1 MTNAPLDD
9 EVKLWDLPDVEV
21 NHDDGQTNAL
31 NKPRG
36 KWKFEAPE
44 QEEELS
50 PLTAKDIE
58 DIRKAA
64 YEEGH
69 SAGKEQGYQ
78 DGHAEGLEK
87 GQSDGLELG
96 KTAGAQ
102 QSKEEADAQAKIHV
116 EALNIEESLVAL
128 PINESSYQI
137 YLNSEDLAALS
148 EHLSKHEEAKSW
160 ALTLDHQ
167 MQRGGCKIVS
177 QNNAVDM
184 SITRRCEQ
192 VFEKLLL
199 EQGLSDDPRAS

>member
-116 EALNIEESLVAL
+116 EALKSIVEQFEQALARVNDEVKSELVLLAVSLAKAITKIEVRQSTDSLVKI
-128 PINESSYQI
+128 P
-137 YLNSEDLAALS
+137 
-148 EHLSKHEEAKSW
+148 KS
-160 ALTLDHQ
+160 
-167 MQRGGCKIVS
+167 
-177 QNNAVDM
+177 
-184 SITRRCEQ
+184 
-192 VFEKLLL
+192 
-199 EQGLSDDPRAS
+199 